1 MMKWVFA
8 GMMLLGIALFAA
20 RGDGSGAL
28 NALAEGAGSA
38 VELSITLAG
47 SYMLWMG
54 VMNIAREAGLIE
66 KLAAAMKKPLRLL
79 MPGAGEAAAPVTLNL
94 AANFFGLG
102 NAATPFGIEAMRKLD
117 RGNGV
122 ASDQMAMFIA
132 LNASAIELLPT
143 AVIAVRSACGSA
155 EPYSIVL
162 PTFIASIA
170 AAAASIVSCRLLG
183 RLIK

>member
-8 GMMLLGIALFAA
+8 IMMLLGIALFAA
-20 RGDGSGAL
+20 RGDGAGAL
-28 NALAEGAGSA
+28 NALAEGGQSA

-54 VMNIAREAGLIE
+54 IMNVAREAGLIE

-102 NAATPFGIEAMRKLD
+102 NAATPFGIEAMKKLD
-117 RGNGV
+117 KADGR
-122 ASDQMAMFIA
+122 ATDDMAMFIA
-132 LNASAIELLPT
+132 LNSSAVELLPT
-143 AVIAVRSACGSA
+143 SVIAVRTACGSTA
-155 EPYSIVL
+155 PYDVVI
-162 PTFIASIA
+162 PTFIASVA
-170 AAAASIVSCRLLG
+170 AAVAAVISCKLLA
-183 RLIK
+183 KVFK

>member
-102 NAATPFGIEAMRKLD
+102 NAATPFGIEAMKKLD
-117 RGNGV
+117 KGDGR
-122 ASDQMAMFIA
+122 ATDDMAMFIA
-132 LNASAIELLPT
+132 LNSSAIELLPT
-143 AVIAVRSACGSA
+143 SVIAVRTACGSA
-155 EPYSIVL
+155 APYDVVI
-162 PTFIASIA
+162 PTFIASA
-170 AAAASIVSCRLLG
+170 AAAAAAVVSCKLLSKVF
-183 RLIK
+183 R